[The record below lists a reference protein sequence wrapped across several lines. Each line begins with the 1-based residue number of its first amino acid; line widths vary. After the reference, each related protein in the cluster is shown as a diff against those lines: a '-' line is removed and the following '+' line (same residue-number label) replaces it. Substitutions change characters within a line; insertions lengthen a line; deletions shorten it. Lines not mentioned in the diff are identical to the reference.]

1 MDRAIYLARNMLA
14 AALCCLAAV
23 ACVAGMCRTSC
34 GADLPP
40 SDRGLY
46 QTIIVCP
53 TGHPLAAA
61 FQSDPKLSQLR
72 TATAFTHFK
81 QGDPLYV
88 QRYQAILGTEFPI
101 VVYADS
107 AGRVIYSANRLNM
120 PPASSLF
127 AAIKAEHLKRSPAT
141 PAALPISAAYQE
153 PQADLDVS
161 DCPDGN
167 CPVRNPLDPQPNRQP
182 LFPNLQPL
190 RHPFEGSDD
199 ATSPIDRIFNGAIS
213 NTVKT
218 GIFMVFSFVALGIV
232 FVFALILLASMF
244 FLSRWMR

>member
-1 MDRAIYLARNMLA
+1 MERAIYLFRNLIV

-23 ACVAGMCRTSC
+23 AVVAGMCQTSC

-40 SDRGLY
+40 SDKGLY

-53 TGHPLAAA
+53 TGSPLAAA
-61 FQSDPKLSQLR
+61 FESDPKLSQLR
-72 TATAFTHFK
+72 AATAYTHFK
-81 QGDPLYV
+81 QGDPLYI
-88 QRYQAILGTEFPI
+88 QRYQAILGAEFPI

-107 AGRVIYSANRLNM
+107 AGRVIYSANRLTM
-120 PPASSLF
+120 PPTSQLF
-127 AAIKAEHLKRSPAT
+127 EAIKAEHVKRAPAK

-153 PQADLDVS
+153 PPAEYDPS
-161 DCPDGN
+161 CPDGN
-167 CPVRNPLDPQPNRQP
+167 CPIRPPLDQQPNRQP

-190 RHPFEGSDD
+190 RHPFDSVDD
-199 ATSPIDRIFNGAIS
+199 AMHPIDRIFNGQIT

-232 FVFALILLASMF
+232 FVFALCLLVAAIIFSK
-244 FLSRWMR
+244 WIK